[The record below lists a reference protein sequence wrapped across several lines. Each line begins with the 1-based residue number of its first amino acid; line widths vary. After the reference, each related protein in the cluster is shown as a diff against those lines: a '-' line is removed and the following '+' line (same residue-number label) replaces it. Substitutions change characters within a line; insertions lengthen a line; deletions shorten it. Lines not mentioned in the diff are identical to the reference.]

1 MQTVQPC
8 SGSEP
13 TEALPIGTF
22 CPAPDENEV
31 AKTVADMTE
40 RYTPPPQPT
49 TVSHFIND
57 PRPKIRLRGDNRLLS
72 DVASELGP
80 NLSTA
85 LYLRNGEVV
94 EYMDGLLHSISAQK
108 LRTLAERYVTFYKVH
123 NYNETV
129 VNVDV
134 TLDEGD
140 SRGILVSP
148 QFTECLNRIVHIN
161 TVRLPVLRSNGNVE
175 LLPEGYDSETAT
187 LTDAQVDY
195 REDMPFANALAVIRG
210 LFSEF
215 QFADGKRSLSV
226 AVSCLLGLYCKQ
238 LIRFG
243 ELRPSFTIIKN
254 AEGAGATT
262 CAACAIVPVLGS
274 LPTGVK
280 SGDDEELTKHI
291 TSIIR
296 CGQSV
301 LFLDNL
307 KGHLNSPALEV
318 LASAAEWEGRLLGS
332 SEKVSGANDVTVVI
346 TGNGLT
352 VSPDW
357 RRRTLFIELHL
368 SQERAE
374 DKVFARPISVPV
386 LIGLRPSILAA
397 CWSLIRHWD
406 EVGRPQPTRSHS
418 AFPAWAST
426 IGGIVEAAGF
436 TCPFETANI
445 AIVSDEDG
453 EGMRQLVKAMTPAT
467 RYTYNDLVDLCRK
480 SAIFQGLIGSSDAEM
495 GRTQRSTFGRLLARY
510 NDRTVGDFRFSID
523 GTGHAKRF
531 FVHSEL

>member
-1 MQTVQPC
+1 MHTVQPC
-8 SGSEP
+8 SRSEP
-13 TEALPIGTF
+13 TGIMSSG
-22 CPAPDENEV
+22 CPEPDENEV
-31 AKTVADMTE
+31 DSGSAPPASEVVKAVADMTQP
-40 RYTPPPQPT
+40 YIPPQPPV
-49 TVSHFIND
+49 TVSSFLND
-57 PRPKIRLRGDNRLLS
+57 ARPKIRLRGANRVLS

-80 NLSTA
+80 NLATV
-85 LYLRNGEVV
+85 LYIHSGEVV
-94 EYMDGLLHSISAQK
+94 EYLDGLLHSVSAQK
-108 LRTLAERYVTFYKVH
+108 LRTLAEKYVRFYKVH

-148 QFTECLNRIVHIN
+148 QFTECLNRILHIN
-161 TVRLPVLRSNGNVE
+161 TVRLPVIRLNGKVE
-175 LLPEGYDSETAT
+175 LLPEGYDPETAT

-195 REDMPFANALAVIRG
+195 REDMPFADAIAVIRD

-226 AVSCLLGLYCKQ
+226 AASCLLGLYCKQ
-238 LIRFG
+238 LSRFG

-274 LPTGVK
+274 LPTGVR
-280 SGDDEELTKHI
+280 SGEEEELRKHI
-291 TSIIR
+291 TSTIR
-296 CGQSV
+296 CGRSV

-307 KGHLNSPALEV
+307 KGHLNSSALECFV
-318 LASAAEWEGRLLGS
+318 SASKWEDRLLGS
-332 SEKVSGANDVTVVI
+332 SEVVAWPNDVTVVI

-406 EVGRPQPTRSHS
+406 DVGRPGPTRSHS

-436 TCPFETANI
+436 YLP
-445 AIVSDEDG
+445 
-453 EGMRQLVKAMTPAT
+453 L
-467 RYTYNDLVDLCRK
+467 
-480 SAIFQGLIGSSDAEM
+480 
-495 GRTQRSTFGRLLARY
+495 
-510 NDRTVGDFRFSID
+510 
-523 GTGHAKRF
+523 
-531 FVHSEL
+531 

>member
-1 MQTVQPC
+1 M
-8 SGSEP
+8 
-13 TEALPIGTF
+13 
-22 CPAPDENEV
+22 
-31 AKTVADMTE
+31 
-40 RYTPPPQPT
+40 PPQTPV
-49 TVSHFIND
+49 TVSTFLND

-80 NLSTA
+80 NLSTV
-85 LYLRNGEVV
+85 LYLHNGEVV
-94 EYMDGLLHSISAQK
+94 EHMDGLLHSISAQK
-108 LRTLAERYVTFYKVH
+108 LRTLAERYVRFHKIH
-123 NYNETV
+123 NYNQTV
-129 VNVDV
+129 VNVNV

-148 QFTECLNRIVHIN
+148 QFLECLNPIAHVN
-161 TVRLPVLRSNGNVE
+161 SVRLPVLRSNGKVE
-175 LLPEGYDSETAT
+175 LLPEGYDPETAT
-187 LTDAQVDY
+187 LTDVQVSYSDN
-195 REDMPFANALAVIRG
+195 MPFANALAVIRD

-215 QFADGKRSLSV
+215 QFADGERSLSV

-238 LIRFG
+238 LSRFG
-243 ELRPSFTIIKN
+243 ELRPSYTIVKN

-280 SGDDEELTKHI
+280 SGDDEELRKHI
-291 TSIIR
+291 TSVIR
-296 CGQSV
+296 CGQSM

-318 LASAAEWEGRLLGS
+318 LVSAAKWEGRLLGS
-332 SEKVSGANDVTVVI
+332 SERVSGDNDVTVVI

-374 DKVFARPISVPV
+374 DKIFARPLSVPA
-386 LIGLRPSILAA
+386 LQDMRSQILAA
-397 CWSLIRHWD
+397 CWSLIRHWN

-436 TCPFETANI
+436 TCPFETAR
-445 AIVSDEDG
+445 ASIVADEDG
-453 EGMRQLVKAMTPAT
+453 QNMRALVAAMTPAT
-467 RYTYNDLVDLCRK
+467 RYTYSELVDLCRK
-480 SAIFQGLIGSSDAEM
+480 SDIFTGLIGSSDTDMDRA
-495 GRTQRSTFGRLLARY
+495 QRSAFGRLLTRY

-523 GTGHAKRF
+523 GTGHARRF
-531 FVHSEL
+531 FVQQQKGWL